1 MMCHHNNLGSS
12 VDTPYTS
19 TSYSVEVE
27 VLDYNDGAGV
37 NGTISLQGL
46 ITEATNELAILGGSG
61 SFRGVT
67 GYDIVTY
74 INASSSTIFVYHHAL
89 YFL

>member
-1 MMCHHNNLGSS
+1 M
-12 VDTPYTS
+12 
-19 TSYSVEVE
+19 
-27 VLDYNDGAGV
+27 LDYNDGAGV

-74 INASSSTIFVYHHAL
+74 VNASSSTILVYHHAL